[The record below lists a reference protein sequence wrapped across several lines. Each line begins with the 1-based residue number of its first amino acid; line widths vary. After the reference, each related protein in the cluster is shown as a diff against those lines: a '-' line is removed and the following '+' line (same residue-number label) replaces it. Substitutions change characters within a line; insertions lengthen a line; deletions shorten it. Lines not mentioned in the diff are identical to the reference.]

1 MKYRFAPAVITLV
14 TSSALA
20 ASAVFAQEQSTRLSP
35 TAAAGEIEEI
45 VVTGSRIKRKDFTS
59 ISPLVTLD
67 AEQIT
72 LSGVTAIEDLVNEA
86 PQLVPDGNRTSNNP
100 GNGQASLNLRGL
112 GANRTLVTLNG
123 RRMAPADSFGAA
135 DVNLIPSQLIK
146 RVEIVTGGASTVYG
160 SDAVAGVVNFILDDE
175 YEGFEVTAQY
185 DTFEE
190 GDGAVAD
197 VSLAFGFGND
207 SGHLTGFLNY
217 QDRDSVFAGD
227 RPFTA
232 EALREDRF
240 TGELVALGSGTTPA
254 GRIVFPRTFLPGSDA
269 PVQVTFDDSGTPVA
283 VGPDTPSY
291 NFQPVNYLQ
300 VPLQR
305 YSGALFGNYQ
315 LNDRIK
321 VFGEV
326 LYSETSTSAQLAP
339 PPAFIS
345 ARVNLDNPLLT
356 PEQAQLFGTS
366 YDPDGDGFAD
376 FVFSRRLI
384 ETGPRQSERAADT
397 LRAVFGASG
406 DINAQWDWEATYS
419 LSEVTGEFITGNA
432 VFASRF
438 EQGLLADP
446 ATGECFDTSDG
457 CVPFNPFGLTI
468 PEDAAAFLLAG
479 DIVENYTVDEDIFS
493 FIVTGDAFELPAGPV
508 GVAGGF
514 EWRETSS
521 DYQPDP
527 NFIGAGV
534 LGALAAAPVSGTT
547 DVAELYLEALVPILS
562 NQPFAEYLGVEAGY
576 RYSDYK
582 FSGVADNWKFGV
594 DWAPI
599 SSLRFRVMAQRA
611 VRAPN
616 IEELFAQ
623 AAEQPTVLFNPDTDF
638 CAASADPIGRGLTDL
653 CIAQGIPAAQVG
665 VYQPTPDIGLTVFE
679 GGGNTGLDPETGD
692 TFTAG
697 LVIQPSW
704 AEELSVSV
712 DYYLI
717 EIDNAIG
724 STDFEA
730 ALGLCGDSN
739 DPASQFCSSVVRGP
753 SGDISQYT
761 NPQFNLATLG
771 VEGVDLAL
779 NYRFDLWEGLALP
792 GSDAFMTLQVLFNY
806 AMENTVQ
813 ATPTDSERDCAGYY
827 GGACAFIGP
836 GVLVPE
842 YRSSTRL
849 TYYSGPLSVALNWR
863 WIGDLESHLDI
874 TCEESPQFCY
884 ESELGNLGD
893 HSYFELSGRF
903 EFGEHGEIYGGVS
916 NLFEEDPPLMGL
928 GATQSNTAP
937 QLYDVFGRR
946 FFLGLRY
953 RL

>member
-1 MKYRFAPAVITLV
+1 MNQNFPRAVITLSV
-14 TSSALA
+14 LA
-20 ASAVFAQEQSTRLSP
+20 AAATVAQEQPPALSSKAP
-35 TAAAGEIEEI
+35 AGEIEEI
-45 VVTGSRIKRKDFTS
+45 VVTGSRIKRKDLTS

-72 LSGVTAIEDLVNEA
+72 LSGVTAIEDLVNDA

-100 GNGQASLNLRGL
+100 GNGAASLNLRGL

-175 YEGFEVTAQY
+175 YEGLEVTTQY

-190 GDGAVAD
+190 GDGGVVD
-197 VSLAFGFGND
+197 LSLAFGFGND
-207 SGHLTGFLNY
+207 RGHVTGFLNY
-217 QDRDSVFAGD
+217 QDREPVFAGD
-227 RPFTA
+227 RTFTN

-240 TGELVALGSGTTPA
+240 TGELVAQGSGTTPT
-254 GRIVFPRTFLPGSDA
+254 GRILFPRAFLPGGNA
-269 PVQVTFDDSGTPVA
+269 PVQVAFNEGGSPAA

-291 NFQPVNYLQ
+291 NFQPDNYLQ
-300 VPLQR
+300 VPLR
-305 YSGALFGNYQ
+305 RNSGALFANYQ
-315 LNDRIK
+315 LTNRVK
-321 VFGEV
+321 AFTEV
-326 LYSETSTSAQLAP
+326 LYSETSSSAQLAP
-339 PPAFIS
+339 PPAFVRAS
-345 ARVNLDNPLLT
+345 VNVDNPLLT
-356 PEQAQLFGTS
+356 AEQAQLFSSS
-366 YDPDGDGFAD
+366 YDPDGDGVAD
-376 FVFSRRLI
+376 FAFSRRLV
-384 ETGPRQSERAADT
+384 ETGPRQTERAADT
-397 LRAVFGASG
+397 LRAVLGLEG
-406 DINAQWDWEATYS
+406 DINDRWDWEASYS
-419 LSEVTGEFITGNA
+419 LSEVEGEFITGNA

-438 EQGLLADP
+438 EQGLLVDP
-446 ATGECFDTSDG
+446 ATGECVDSSNG

-468 PEDAAAFLLAG
+468 SEDASDFLRAG
-479 DIVENYTVDEDIFS
+479 DITENYTVNEDIFS

-508 GVAGGF
+508 GVAAGF

-547 DVAELYLEALVPILS
+547 DVAELYLEALVPILA
-562 NQPFAEYLGVEAGY
+562 NQPFAEYLGIEAGY

-582 FSGVADNWKFGV
+582 FSGVADNWKFGI

-599 SSLRFRVMAQRA
+599 SSMRFRVMAQRA

-623 AAEQPTVLFNPDTDF
+623 PAEQPRDLFGPEDDF

-653 CIAQGIPAAQVG
+653 CIAQGIPADQVG

-679 GGGNTGLDPETGD
+679 GGGNTALDPETGD

-697 LVIQPSW
+697 VVLQPSW
-704 AEELSVSV
+704 AEGLSVSL
-712 DYYLI
+712 DYYRI

-724 STDFEA
+724 DTTFTA
-730 ALGLCGDSN
+730 ALDLCAQSN
-739 DPASQFCSSVVRGP
+739 DPNSQFCSSLVRGP
-753 SGDISQYT
+753 SGDISEYT

-771 VEGVDLAL
+771 AEGIDLAL

-792 GSDAFMTLQVLFNY
+792 GSDAYMTVQVLLNY
-806 AMENTVQ
+806 AMDNTIQ
-813 ATPTDSERDCAGYY
+813 ATPTDNDLDCAGFY
-827 GGACAFIGP
+827 GGACAFVGP

-849 TYYSGPLSVALNWR
+849 TYYSGPLSLALNWR
-863 WIGDLESHLDI
+863 WIGDIESHLDI
-874 TCEESPQFCY
+874 TCEEVPGFCY
-884 ESELGNLGD
+884 ESELENLGD
-893 HSYFELSGRF
+893 HNYLELSGRF
-903 EFGEHGEIYGGVS
+903 EFGEHGEVFAGVS
-916 NLFEEDPPLMGL
+916 NVLEEEPPLMGL

-937 QLYDVFGRR
+937 QLFDVYGRR

-953 RL
+953 RM

>member
-1 MKYRFAPAVITLV
+1 MKYRFAPAFITFSVI
-14 TSSALA
+14 A
-20 ASAVFAQEQSTRLSP
+20 ASATFAQEQGTPLSP
-35 TAAAGEIEEI
+35 RGPAGEIEEI

-72 LSGVTAIEDLVNEA
+72 LSGVTAIEDLVNDA
-86 PQLVPDGNRTSNNP
+86 PQLVPDANRTSNNP
-100 GNGQASLNLRGL
+100 GNGAASLNLRGL

-175 YEGFEVTAQY
+175 YDGFEITAQY

-197 VSLAFGFGND
+197 ISLAFGFGSD
-207 SGHLTGFLNY
+207 RGHLTGFLNY
-217 QDRDSVFAGD
+217 QDREPVFAGD

-232 EALREDRF
+232 ESLREDRF
-240 TGELVALGSGTTPA
+240 TGELVAQGSGTTPA
-254 GRIVFPRTFLPGSDA
+254 GRVVFPRTFLPGGSA
-269 PVQVTFDDSGTPVA
+269 PVQVTFNDDGTPTA
-283 VGPDTPSY
+283 VGPDTASY
-291 NFQPVNYLQ
+291 NFQPDNYLQ
-300 VPLQR
+300 VPLR
-305 YSGALFGNYQ
+305 RNSGALFGNYQ
-315 LNDRIK
+315 LTDRVK
-321 VFGEV
+321 AFGEI
-326 LYSETSTSAQLAP
+326 LYSETSSSAQLAP

-345 ARVNLDNPLLT
+345 ARVNVDNPLLT
-356 PEQAQLFGTS
+356 SEQAQLFATA
-366 YDPDGDGFAD
+366 YDPEGDGLAD
-376 FVFSRRLI
+376 FVFSRRLV
-384 ETGPRQSERAADT
+384 ETGPRQTERAADT
-397 LRAVFGASG
+397 LRAVLGLEG
-406 DINAQWDWEATYS
+406 GINERWDWEATYS
-419 LSEVTGEFITGNA
+419 LSEVKGEFITGNA

-438 EQGLLADP
+438 EQGLLVDP
-446 ATGECFDTSDG
+446 ATGGCFDPSNG

-468 PEDAAAFLLAG
+468 SEDGAAFLRAG
-479 DIVENYTVDEDIFS
+479 DITENYTVNEDIFS
-493 FIVTGDAFELPAGPV
+493 FIVTGDALELPAGPV
-508 GVAGGF
+508 GIAAGF

-521 DYQPDP
+521 DYEPDP

-534 LGALAAAPVSGTT
+534 LGSLAAAPVSGTT
-547 DVAELYLEALVPILS
+547 DVAEVYLEALVPILS
-562 NQPFAEYLGVEAGY
+562 GQPFADYLGIEAGY

-582 FSGVADNWKFGV
+582 FSGVADNWKFGI

-623 AAEQPTVLFNPDTDF
+623 PAEQPSPLTNPDADF
-638 CAASADPIGRGLTDL
+638 CAASVDPVGRGLTDL

-704 AEELSVSV
+704 AEDLSVSV
-712 DYYLI
+712 DYYRI

-724 STDFEA
+724 GTDFEA
-730 ALGLCGDSN
+730 ALGLCGQSN
-739 DPASQFCSSVVRGP
+739 DPTSPFCSSVVRGP
-753 SGDISQYT
+753 SGDISEYS
-761 NPQFNLATLG
+761 NPQFNLSTLG

-813 ATPTDSERDCAGYY
+813 ATPTDSELDCAGYY

-836 GVLVPE
+836 QALIPQ

-863 WIGDLESHLDI
+863 WIGDIESHLDT
-874 TCEESPQFCY
+874 TCEQSPQFCY
-884 ESELGNLGD
+884 ESELGDLGD
-893 HSYFELSGRF
+893 HSYLELSGRF
-903 EFGEHGEIYGGVS
+903 EFGERAEIYAGVS
-916 NLFEEDPPLMGL
+916 NLLEEEPPLMGL

-937 QLYDVFGRR
+937 QLFDVYGRR